1 VGSAVVIVNWNS
13 GVRLKRCLESLPAG
27 AQVVVVDNASED
39 DSIQQAYAARPATTF
54 IRNSSNRGLSAGL
67 NQGFAA
73 TAAPYVLVLNPDITV
88 SATSVEL
95 LERTLDEHERA
106 GAVGGYVN
114 EKYLPRP
121 IATPWTVIREN
132 FGFPVSAAQSIHE
145 RSECKPGRAQ
155 PSRKVG
161 QAAAAALLV
170 RREAYAAVG
179 GFDERFVPA
188 WYEDVDFCRSLGLAG
203 WEVHFSR
210 EAEFVHEGGYS
221 ARALGSV
228 AFASAYYRN
237 QLRYIH
243 KHFGDAA
250 GFVVR
255 LSIIIGMTARMM
267 TTPSRSD
274 ACWTVISGA
283 LGGW

>member
-1 VGSAVVIVNWNS
+1 MRSSVVIVNWNS
-13 GVRLKRCLESLPAG
+13 GSRLKGCLESLPAD
-27 AQVVVVDNASED
+27 AETVVVDNASED
-39 DSIQQAYAARPATTF
+39 DSIEQARAARPATTF

-73 TAAPYVLVLNPDITV
+73 TSAPYVLVLNPDITV
-88 SATSVEL
+88 PATSVDL
-95 LERTLDEHERA
+95 LERDLDAHPRA

-121 IATPWTVIREN
+121 LATPWTVVREN
-132 FGFPVSAAQSIHE
+132 CGFPVSAANST
-145 RSECKPGRAQ
+145 
-155 PSRKVG
+155 KVG

-170 RREAYAAVG
+170 RREAYAAIG

-188 WYEDVDFCRSLGLAG
+188 WYEDVDFCKSLSLAG
-203 WEVHFSR
+203 WEVRFSR
-210 EAEFVHEGGYS
+210 QAEFAHEGGYS
-221 ARALGSV
+221 ARALGSA

-237 QLRYIH
+237 QLRYIN
-243 KHFGDAA
+243 KHFGAAA
-250 GFVVR
+250 GALVRVSIVV
-255 LSIIIGMTARMM
+255 GMTGRMM

-274 ACWTVISGA
+274 ACWAVISGA

>member
-1 VGSAVVIVNWNS
+1 VRSSVVIVNWNS
-13 GVRLKRCLESLPAG
+13 GSRLKRCLESLPAD
-27 AQVVVVDNASED
+27 AETVVIDNASED
-39 DSIQQAYAARPATTF
+39 ASIELARAARPTTTF
-54 IRNSSNRGLSAGL
+54 VLNSSNRGLSAGL

-73 TAAPYVLVLNPDITV
+73 TSAAYVLVLNPDITV
-88 SATSVEL
+88 PATSVDL
-95 LERTLDEHERA
+95 LERDLDAHPRA

-121 IATPWTVIREN
+121 LATPWTVIREN
-132 FGFPVSAAQSIHE
+132 FGFPVTA
-145 RSECKPGRAQ
+145 PGGAQ

-188 WYEDVDFCRSLGLAG
+188 WYEDVDFCKSLSLGG
-203 WEVHFSR
+203 WDVRFCR
-210 EAEFVHEGGYS
+210 AVEFVHEGGYS
-221 ARALGSV
+221 ARALGAT

-237 QLRYIH
+237 QIRYIN
-243 KHFGDAA
+243 KHFGTAA
-250 GFVVR
+250 GALVR
-255 LSIIIGMTARMM
+255 VSIVIGMTGRMM

-274 ACWTVISGA
+274 ACWAVISGA

>member
-1 VGSAVVIVNWNS
+1 
-13 GVRLKRCLESLPAG
+13 LESLPADTQ
-27 AQVVVVDNASED
+27 AVVIDNASED
-39 DSIQQAYAARPATTF
+39 DSIEQARAARPTTTF

-88 SATSVEL
+88 PVTSVEL
-95 LERTLDEHERA
+95 LERDLDAHPYA

-121 IATPWTVIREN
+121 LATPWMVIREN
-132 FGFPVSAAQSIHE
+132 VGFPVSAANSI
-145 RSECKPGRAQ
+145 KVGQAAA
-155 PSRKVG
+155 KVG

-188 WYEDVDFCRSLGLAG
+188 WYEDVDFCKSLSLAG
-203 WEVHFSR
+203 WEVRFCR
-210 EAEFVHEGGYS
+210 AAEFVHEGGYS
-221 ARALGSV
+221 ARALG
-228 AFASAYYRN
+228 ATDFASAYYRN

-243 KHFGDAA
+243 KHFGAAA
-250 GFVVR
+250 GALVRVSIVV
-255 LSIIIGMTARMM
+255 GMTGRMV

-274 ACWTVISGA
+274 ACRAVISGA